1 MVTIERQ
8 YAIAFAVVE
17 VESFVTWKWFL
28 ESLKP
33 DLQIDNTFPW
43 TVMTD
48 KKKVL
53 YLFLMMFGC
62 PTFVMMYGCVTE
74 MSSFRV

>member
-1 MVTIERQ
+1 
-8 YAIAFAVVE
+8 
-17 VESFVTWKWFL
+17 
-28 ESLKP
+28 LKA

-48 KKKVL
+48 KQKVL